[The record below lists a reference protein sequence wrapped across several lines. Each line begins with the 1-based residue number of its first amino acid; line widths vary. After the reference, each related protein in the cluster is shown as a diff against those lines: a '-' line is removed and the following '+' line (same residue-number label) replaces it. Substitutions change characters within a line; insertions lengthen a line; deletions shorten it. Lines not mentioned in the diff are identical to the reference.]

1 MDHESR
7 NYDVPSASVES
18 RRGPLVRRRR
28 NLALATAAVL
38 ASASSTSAFSP
49 SSSAHPLACYASHQQ
64 QSSFKEESKR
74 PSRRSSRSYH
84 GQSLHVLNMVSFME
98 TSLTTTTDT
107 RKRRGPP
114 PPSRASG
121 RSIRKVPTKKESRKT
136 IEIDLQ
142 PDFDYD
148 FLGVDDE
155 YSIVSTPPS
164 SSQQQLGVG
173 NDNGSSSSS
182 SGEELNRHNN
192 RPVPEIDSE
201 ILYEGITRAPPSA
214 STQNRVQKGAV
225 TATSSGKPTNSNN
238 NRPAASSSK
247 KSSSSA
253 PSAKKSK
260 SKSSTMPGFIKD
272 AELDLQIANANLRRL
287 PSSQHKKLTRSMRS
301 KSAKLKR
308 RKTNSEVL
316 YKKSASVPDS
326 LLDYVH
332 EIHAVERVTP
342 KEEKELGTK
351 TQEAIRLQKLHEDL
365 EAKYGREPSDDE
377 WCAAAG
383 KLNIVALQ
391 EAIEDGMEAKNQLV
405 ASNLRM
411 VQRVVNLYIRN
422 GLGSEYNAGDLMQ
435 DGTMALIR
443 AAEKYEPDRGFRFS
457 TYAMYW
463 IRSAVKRSQTSQSR
477 IVTVPQR
484 IHETHKRITKHQARL
499 RKELGRDATKDELA
513 AACDISITQLD
524 RCRKAMSQVTFSLDA
539 ELENGHKPNNGGSRK
554 DTMYDIVAGQ
564 VDETEF
570 ERTQRLFMKDHLIGT
585 LRRYLTPHE
594 VDLLLLR
601 YGLMD
606 DRALPKGMSG
616 PLTIAEV
623 SKLVGLKP
631 DKVRRIIIN
640 SQKQLK
646 HLMKEWEDFEF
657 ELA

>member
-1 MDHESR
+1 MDQESC
-7 NYDVPSASVES
+7 NTNVPYPGSC
-18 RRGPLVRRRR
+18 RGPLVGRRRS
-28 NLALATAAVL
+28 LALATAAVL
-38 ASASSTSAFSP
+38 ASSASRTAAFSP
-49 SSSAHPLACYASHQQ
+49 SSSAASTRQYPYRDESTKRGR
-64 QSSFKEESKR
+64 SSH
-74 PSRRSSRSYH
+74 RRS
-84 GQSLHVLNMVSFME
+84 LNLNVLNVSFME
-98 TSLTTTTDT
+98 APTTTTT
-107 RKRRGPP
+107 ANNIQPRKRRGS
-114 PPSRASG
+114 SRATA
-121 RSIRKVPTKKESRKT
+121 RIRKGPAKGGSRT
-136 IEIDLQ
+136 IEIELQ
-142 PDFDYD
+142 PDYD
-148 FLGVDDE
+148 LLGLDDF
-155 YSIVSTPPS
+155 VTT
-164 SSQQQLGVG
+164 SQQSGSPTSKKQP
-173 NDNGSSSSS
+173 NMPQNSNGGLAST
-182 SGEELNRHNN
+182 HI
-192 RPVPEIDSE
+192 VPDIDSE
-201 ILYEGITRAPPSA
+201 ILYEGITSA
-214 STQNRVQKGAV
+214 REPVSQKQIESKGAQKSAA
-225 TATSSGKPTNSNN
+225 TANK
-238 NRPAASSSK
+238 PAANKGQSTK
-247 KSSSSA
+247 IKS
-253 PSAKKSK
+253 SAKKSSPPATDSPKK
-260 SKSSTMPGFIKD
+260 SRSSTMPGFIKD
-272 AELDLQIANANLRRL
+272 EDLDLHIANLGLKRL
-287 PSSQHKKLTRSMRS
+287 PTSQRKLTRMVRS

-308 RKTNSEVL
+308 RQTNSEML
-316 YKKSASVPDS
+316 YKKSSAVPDS
-326 LLDYVH
+326 LLDYAQ
-332 EIHAVERVTP
+332 EIHAISRVSP

-351 TQEAIRLQKLHEDL
+351 TQEAIRLQRLHDDL
-365 EAKYGREPSDDE
+365 EEKYGREPSDDE

-484 IHETHKRITKHQARL
+484 IHETHKRVTKQEAQL
-499 RKELGRDATKDELA
+499 RKELGREATKEELA
-513 AACDISITQLD
+513 LACGISVTQLD
-524 RCRKAMSQVTFSLDA
+524 RCRKAMGQVTLSLDA
-539 ELENGHKPNNGGSRK
+539 ELENGLKPNSGSSRK
-554 DTMYDIVAGQ
+554 DTMYDIVTGQ
-564 VDETEF
+564 VDETEY
-570 ERTQRLFMKDHLIGT
+570 ERTQRLLMKEHLIGT
-585 LRRYLTPHE
+585 LRRYLSPHE

-646 HLMKEWEDFEF
+646 CLMKEWEDFEF